1 MYLLIALLVGVLFG
15 SVAHSQGAENFDEFT
30 LRTPDRGVL
39 TQDRVHPPHRDS
51 SWERNL
57 VEHLRRHKRYPSE
70 ALSRREEG
78 TVLLSVSLDRNG
90 HVLGHHIARSSGHVD
105 LDKEVMDLI
114 MRAEPLPA
122 FPETM
127 PQARLDITIPIRFS
141 VGTNAVSGLEQFKPV
156 DTAPDPP
163 PNIELVPTSKPVDTT
178 PNPSPNMGVIS
189 DSSPK
194 KGDLGT
200 CYSPWMIRQIKNI
213 NPEILEVDNG
223 KIVGME
229 LPAEGEYID
238 SKKLGSFPLALA
250 PTGTHTD
257 TQLHC
262 VGFGLTKHGFHSFT
276 WDLFILDSG
285 RWYLSVEEIS

>member
-78 TVLLSVSLDRNG
+78 TVLLGQPRPERSCLGAPYRAQFRTRRSRQGGYGPGYAGGTASGVSRDY
-90 HVLGHHIARSSGHVD
+90 
-105 LDKEVMDLI
+105 
-114 MRAEPLPA
+114 AE
-122 FPETM
+122 
-127 PQARLDITIPIRFS
+127 ARLDITIPIRFS

-156 DTAPDPP
+156 DTAPNLRRISSWCPP
-163 PNIELVPTSKPVDTT
+163 L
-178 PNPSPNMGVIS
+178 NPSIPLQILHLMGVIS
-189 DSSPK
+189 DSSHK

-200 CYSPWMIRQIKNI
+200 CYSPWMMRQIKNI
-213 NPEILEVDNG
+213 KPEILEVDNG
-223 KIVGME
+223 KIV
-229 LPAEGEYID
+229 
-238 SKKLGSFPLALA
+238 
-250 PTGTHTD
+250 
-257 TQLHC
+257 
-262 VGFGLTKHGFHSFT
+262 
-276 WDLFILDSG
+276 
-285 RWYLSVEEIS
+285 